1 MGMEKRAGKDVRHLL
16 AVVIVASL
24 LMGSIAAT
32 HSQTPNGTC
41 EYFTETGHYVC
52 DEFLEF
58 FETRGGLEIFGY
70 PLTEAFDDPV
80 RGLRVQYF
88 QRARMELHPYNQT
101 PYNVQLGLLNDEL
114 GYISSPINPDE
125 RPAFN
130 SSVHHYFS
138 ETGHIVSYAFLKYFR
153 EKGGVDIFG
162 YPRSEFMYEDG
173 YIVQYFQRAR
183 MEWHPEAASG
193 SQMHLTNI
201 GEIYIEKFGLPGDY
215 DEPQPPPARS
225 GEEAGATPGP
235 PVTSLDASASVRHVI
250 MGRQGTQ
257 TVFVYVNDQRHDPVP
272 GATVQ
277 AIVRY
282 QSGDQKHTC
291 DTTNTSGFAKCS
303 FDIQLSPPGE
313 KVVIDVKVDYGGITA
328 TTQTFFLPWW

>member
-1 MGMEKRAGKDVRHLL
+1 MEKRAGRNVRHLSAVVVVVSLL
-16 AVVIVASL
+16 AV
-24 LMGSIAAT
+24 SIAAT
-32 HSQTPNGTC
+32 HSQTPGGQC

-58 FETRGGLEIFGY
+58 FKTRGGLEIFGY
-70 PLTEAFDDPV
+70 PLTEAFDDPA
-80 RGLRVQYF
+80 RGLWVQYF
-88 QRARMELHPYNQT
+88 QRARMEWHPYNSA
-101 PYNVQLGLLNDEL
+101 PYNVQLGLLIDEL
-114 GYISSPINPDE
+114 GYTYFPTSKDE
-125 RPAFN
+125 HPAFN

-138 ETGHIVSYAFLKYFR
+138 ETDHIVSYAFLTYFR

-183 MEWHPEAASG
+183 MEWHPEAAPG
-193 SQMHLTNI
+193 SQMRLTDI
-201 GEIYIEKFGLPGDY
+201 GELYIEQFGLPGDY
-215 DEPQPPPARS
+215 ATPLPPPARPGDDPS
-225 GEEAGATPGP
+225 KTPEP
-235 PVTSLDASASVRHVI
+235 LVTKLGASASVRYVI

-257 TVFVYVNDQRHDPVP
+257 TVFVYVNDQRHEPVQ
-272 GATVQ
+272 GATVK

-282 QSGDQKHTC
+282 QSGDQTYTC
-291 DTTNTSGFAKCS
+291 DTTNPSGFAKCS

-313 KVVIDVKVDYGGITA
+313 KVVIDVKVDYGGMTA